1 MNNRIEI
8 YDTTLRDGTQG
19 EGVNF
24 SLADKCRLVGEL
36 DALGVDII
44 EGGWPGSNPR
54 DVAFF
59 ERVRKLKLEHA
70 TIAAFGSTRRR
81 NLSCRDDPGIQS
93 LLAAGTPIVTIFG
106 KSWVLH
112 VTDAL
117 RIDLDENLEIIEDS
131 VRYLSERVPFV
142 VYDAEHFFDGYR
154 SSPEYALATL
164 RAAAA
169 GKPHRI
175 VLCDTNGGS
184 LPDEVARITQAVIKE
199 IKVPLGIHC
208 HNDGELAVA
217 NSLAAVAAGV
227 TQVQGTVNGYGER
240 CGNANLCSIIPNLE
254 LKLGRPTIGPERLQ
268 KLCATARFASETA
281 NLSLDSRAAFIG
293 ESAFAHKGGVHV
305 SAVERNPAT
314 YEHIH
319 PETVGNRRRVLV
331 SDLSGRANLLAKAR
345 ELGIHL
351 DESERVLAELKRLEH
366 DGFEFEAAEASF
378 ELLVHRLCSA
388 PEPYFEM
395 LGFRVIDEHRGALMP
410 MSEATVKIK
419 VGDRVEHTAASGN
432 GPVNALDQ
440 ALRRALEKFYPLL
453 GDVYLVDY
461 KVRVISGALS
471 GTASLVRVLITSTD
485 GKTTWGTVG
494 VSANIVE
501 ASWRALVDSVEYKLM
516 KDGMKAR
523 TDTGSEQLKVRKRD
537 GAIYV

>member
-1 MNNRIEI
+1 MTNRIEI

-24 SLADKCRLVGEL
+24 SVADKCRLVMEL

-54 DVAFF
+54 DGAFF
-59 ERVRKLKLEHA
+59 ERARKLKLENA
-70 TIAAFGSTRRR
+70 AIAAFGSTRRR
-81 NLSCRDDPGIQS
+81 NLSCRDDGGIQA
-93 LLAAGTPIVTIFG
+93 LLAAETSVVTIFG

-142 VYDAEHFFDGYR
+142 IYDAEHFFDGYR
-154 SSPEYALATL
+154 SNPEYALATL

-184 LPDEVARITQAVIKE
+184 IPDDVARITQAVIKE
-199 IKVPLGIHC
+199 IKVPIGIHC

-217 NSLAAVAAGV
+217 NTLAAVAAGA
-227 TQVQGTVNGYGER
+227 TQVQGTINGYGER

-254 LKLGRPTIGPERLQ
+254 LKLGRETIGHERLQ
-268 KLCATARFASETA
+268 RLSATARFTSEMA
-281 NLSLDSRAAFIG
+281 NLALDSRSAYIG
-293 ESAFAHKGGVHV
+293 DSAFAHKGGVHV

-314 YEHIH
+314 YEHID
-319 PETVGNRRRVLV
+319 PEIVGNRRRVLV

-345 ELGIHL
+345 ELGIQL
-351 DESERVLAELKRLEH
+351 DEEGRVLAELKRLEH

-378 ELLVHRLCSA
+378 ELLVHRLRSA
-388 PEPYFEM
+388 PEPYFEL

-440 ALRRALEKFYPLL
+440 ALRRALEKFYPSL
-453 GDVYLVDY
+453 GEVYLVDY
-461 KVRVISGALS
+461 KVRVIGGALS

-485 GKTTWGTVG
+485 GKTEWGTVG

-516 KDGMKAR
+516 KDGTKAITEVESQKSKAR
-523 TDTGSEQLKVRKRD
+523 ERD
-537 GAIYV
+537 GVICV